1 MSHSI
6 TVLEIAGSPRA
17 VEILAGLASRL
28 NVDSIS
34 PDNAGQAQLWLS
46 FDAASAYAIAIAA
59 LDRTAGDW
67 GEHITVVPPE
77 HEARPAGTKSQG
89 STRATPREVPPGAQL
104 SRGAG

>member
-1 MSHSI
+1 MCGVSLACRSLDFSNGTEVNAPADHRRELLMSHSI

-17 VEILAGLASRL
+17 VEILAELASRL

-46 FDAASAYAIAIAA
+46 FDAASAYDIAIAA

-77 HEARPAGTKSQG
+77 H
-89 STRATPREVPPGAQL
+89 
-104 SRGAG
+104 